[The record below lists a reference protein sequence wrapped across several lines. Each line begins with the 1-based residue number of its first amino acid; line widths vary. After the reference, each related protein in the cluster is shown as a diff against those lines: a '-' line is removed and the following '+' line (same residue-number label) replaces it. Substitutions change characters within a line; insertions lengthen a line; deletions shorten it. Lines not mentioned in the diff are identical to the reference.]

1 VDGPPGAPGGGGGAP
16 PPPPDWYLNLV
27 AIPEAAIEVGTDI
40 VEVKARVAEGDER
53 ERYWDLQKRTI
64 PAFEEHELKTER
76 KIPVVVLEPV
86 L

>member
-1 VDGPPGAPGGGGGAP
+1 
-16 PPPPDWYLNLV
+16 
-27 AIPEAAIEVGTDI
+27 
-40 VEVKARVAEGDER
+40 ARVAEGDER